1 MPGPEH
7 PPSPDYVP
15 GTEYPEYLVPSD
27 DEEDPEEDPI
37 NYPADGGDDDEEDD
51 NGSFEDDDDEEEE
64 ASKED
69 EDEDHLASADSI
81 ALHAINPIPSAED
94 TEAFETNESVATPP
108 SPPQTIV
115 PVSVIRHHRARISV
129 RPHTSLSPSTKV
141 LIVEYAS
148 APTPP
153 SPPPSPLSPLSS
165 SLPRISSPPQHTS
178 PTYDEAPL
186 GYKAAM
192 IYIRAYESIVLT
204 TVEEVWAQSKDRSR
218 TMEARIGTLEAQKT
232 TTRMTDDPIKQLISQ
247 GVADAF
253 AKYEANIGSSNGDD
267 SHDFITGR
275 RRHVTTTRTKRRRQV
290 STIRECTYTDFLKCQ
305 PMNFK
310 GTEGVFNLTQWLE
323 KMESVFHISTYTV
336 ACQVKCATCTL
347 QVNDLTWWNS
357 HVRVVRHDVAYAMP
371 WKTLKKM
378 MTDKY
383 CPRSE
388 IKKLE
393 TKKWNLMVKGTD
405 VPSYN
410 RRFQELALMCDMMF
424 LEESNVI
431 KKYVGGLP
439 DMIHESVKASKPKTI
454 QEAIEFATELMDEK
468 VLTIVER
475 QTENKRKFED
485 TSKTTKTNN
494 SHEKA
499 VGRDGGKKLC
509 TVYVHSV
516 FERGETE

>member
-1 MPGPEH
+1 
-7 PPSPDYVP
+7 
-15 GTEYPEYLVPSD
+15 
-27 DEEDPEEDPI
+27 
-37 NYPADGGDDDEEDD
+37 
-51 NGSFEDDDDEEEE
+51 
-64 ASKED
+64 
-69 EDEDHLASADSI
+69 
-81 ALHAINPIPSAED
+81 
-94 TEAFETNESVATPP
+94 
-108 SPPQTIV
+108 
-115 PVSVIRHHRARISV
+115 
-129 RPHTSLSPSTKV
+129 
-141 LIVEYAS
+141 
-148 APTPP
+148 
-153 SPPPSPLSPLSS
+153 
-165 SLPRISSPPQHTS
+165 
-178 PTYDEAPL
+178 
-186 GYKAAM
+186 
-192 IYIRAYESIVLT
+192 
-204 TVEEVWAQSKDRSR
+204 
-218 TMEARIGTLEAQKT
+218 
-232 TTRMTDDPIKQLISQ
+232 
-247 GVADAF
+247 
-253 AKYEANIGSSNGDD
+253 
-267 SHDFITGR
+267 
-275 RRHVTTTRTKRRRQV
+275 
-290 STIRECTYTDFLKCQ
+290 
-305 PMNFK
+305 MNFK

-494 SHEKA
+494 SH
-499 VGRDGGKKLC
+499 G
-509 TVYVHSV
+509 
-516 FERGETE
+516 ERK